1 MSPLS
6 DLYKIVPARNMAKY
20 IPAFLDIPDKRVVV
34 RAEVRSLG
42 TFIATSRDGHQEVRG
57 SVEPETP
64 SGTPAKPC
72 QLSLGK
78 RFSIMADEDD
88 DDCDF
93 NNDESNTDACDK
105 DDGAGSAPGISR
117 KRETAPTKAGISGC
131 RGSLAGR
138 NS

>member
-1 MSPLS
+1 
-6 DLYKIVPARNMAKY
+6 MAKY

-117 KRETAPTKAGISGC
+117 NAETAPTKAGISGC